1 MRFKSLLL
9 SAVLALG
16 TFVPAF
22 AADTYNIDTAHSSV
36 GFAVKHLVIST
47 VKGSFTDYSGTIQY
61 DEKNP
66 AASSVDVTIK
76 TASIN
81 TGNDKRDA
89 HLRNADFFDAEKFPE
104 IKFVSKKV
112 VQKANVYEMTGNL
125 TMKGVTK
132 EVVIPFTLA
141 GPIQDPWGGTRMAA
155 EGSLTI
161 NRQDYGVSWTGGAKA
176 GEAVVSDE
184 VKIDLNI
191 EAMKAQM
198 AKPDK
203 TKKK

>member
-9 SAVLALG
+9 AAALASSSVL
-16 TFVPAF
+16 
-22 AADTYNIDTAHSSV
+22 AADTYNIDASHSSV

-47 VKGSFTDYSGTIQY
+47 VKGNFTDYSGTIMF

-66 AASSVDVTIK
+66 ANSSVNVTIK
-76 TASIN
+76 AASIN
-81 TGNDKRDA
+81 TDNDKRDQ
-89 HLRNADFFDAEKFPE
+89 HLRSGDFFDAEKYPD

-112 VQKANVYEMTGNL
+112 VKTANAYEMTGHL
-125 TMKGVTK
+125 TLKGVTK

-141 GPIQDPWGGTRMAA
+141 GPITDPWGGTRMAA
-155 EGSLTI
+155 EGALTI

-184 VKIDLNI
+184 VKIELNI
-191 EAMKAQM
+191 EAMKAPM
-198 AKPDK
+198 AMPMDK